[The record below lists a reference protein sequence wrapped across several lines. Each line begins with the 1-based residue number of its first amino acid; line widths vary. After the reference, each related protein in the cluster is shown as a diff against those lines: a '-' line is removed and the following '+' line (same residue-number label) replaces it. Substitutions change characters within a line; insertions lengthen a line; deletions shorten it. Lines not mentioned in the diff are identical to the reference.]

1 MTHEEQYAT
10 WTDDDQAD
18 ETRRHLRDTSDN
30 KVVQDVSDMVKL
42 YGFNRIKDALSNLEA
57 TGNDTTDL
65 IADEHI
71 PF

>member
-1 MTHEEQYAT
+1 MTHEEQYET

-18 ETRRHLRDTSDN
+18 EARRHIRDTSDN
-30 KVVQDVSDMVKL
+30 KVVQDVSEMIKL
-42 YGFNRIKDALSNLEA
+42 YGFNRVRDALNDLEV

-65 IADEHI
+65 IATEEI